1 MLALYASRRGKRGS
15 VGFTTSLA
23 VAMHNGHIH
32 RVYFVTYLTTQTASL
47 QPHDGISFCTF
58 NARNSG
64 NLGALASEFSDCLRL
79 LTLYSI
85 WLATLLNLCS
95 FIIQRAISPKSF
107 SSSENIWAVLGL
119 IKGFIS

>member
-47 QPHDGISFCTF
+47 QPHEGISFCTF
-58 NARNSG
+58 NEAKRRPVRG
-64 NLGALASEFSDCLRL
+64 VRWRPQAGTNLIG
-79 LTLYSI
+79 
-85 WLATLLNLCS
+85 LLNEAATR
-95 FIIQRAISPKSF
+95 QRRKS
-107 SSSENIWAVLGL
+107 SVL
-119 IKGFIS
+119 S